1 MKKINIRM
9 DYDIPLTEQDER
21 ELLEEHGIKTE
32 FELEHFFKS
41 ELMETLREQDC
52 VVNKVFIKVIEE

>member
-9 DYDIPLTEQDER
+9 DYDIPMTEQDVID
-21 ELLEEHGIKTE
+21 LLEEYGIKTE

-41 ELMETLREQDC
+41 ELIETLKEQDC